1 MPALKSK
8 ALIKMMDL
16 SRTAISAQ
24 MAAFSVLK
32 MQTKDIPAP
41 DKQPGEMLKH
51 PTAPQD
57 IPDFCRG
64 AVGLKAG

>member
-1 MPALKSK
+1 
-8 ALIKMMDL
+8 
-16 SRTAISAQ
+16 
-24 MAAFSVLK
+24 